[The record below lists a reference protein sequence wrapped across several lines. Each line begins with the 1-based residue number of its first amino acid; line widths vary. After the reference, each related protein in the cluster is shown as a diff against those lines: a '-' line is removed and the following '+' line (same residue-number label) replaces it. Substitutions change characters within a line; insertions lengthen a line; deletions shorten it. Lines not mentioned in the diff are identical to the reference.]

1 MDESKDEA
9 QIQPIKNRQNTTGRR
24 AMFPKLVRR
33 DEKASEE
40 RFLAA
45 MKEVRAIVREDL
57 VDLIVSRVED
67 VHIGGSIWPSG
78 DGTGMEFIYSCTDES
93 PPVIVT
99 RNWSQIFC
107 VSTKADALK
116 TLADL
121 KRFIEGRSEE
131 DWQKEG

>member
-9 QIQPIKNRQNTTGRR
+9 QIQPSKVRQNTAGRR
-24 AMFPKLVRR
+24 AMFPKLVRP
-33 DEKASEE
+33 DEQASEE

-45 MKEVRAIVREDL
+45 MKQVRAIVREDL
-57 VDLIVSRVED
+57 VDQIVSRVED
-67 VHIGGSIWPSG
+67 VHIGGSIWPSE

-99 RNWSQIFC
+99 RTWAQLFC

-116 TLADL
+116 VLADL
-121 KRFIEGRSEE
+121 KLFIDGRPDE
-131 DWQKEG
+131 DWQKEN